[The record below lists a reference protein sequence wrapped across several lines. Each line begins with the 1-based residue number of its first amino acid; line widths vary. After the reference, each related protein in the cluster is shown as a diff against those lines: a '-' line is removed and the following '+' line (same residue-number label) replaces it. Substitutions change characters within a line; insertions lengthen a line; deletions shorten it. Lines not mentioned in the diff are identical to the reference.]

1 MYFFKKAIWVVPV
14 FSLGLTAC
22 GGDDANTT
30 ASVPGNTNS
39 LPLPGAPVLAQPTV
53 GALTGDAYPVTFSW
67 SSAANAT
74 GYTLCR
80 KDASQDDNCAKQG
93 ETTTNTSLT
102 LPLSLDTPADYFV
115 LAKNSSGSTASTEIA
130 VSIPKPEMPVLATPQ
145 VGAFNVSSRFYPV
158 TFSWDSA
165 EYATHYTLCREDGSE
180 DDDCQFLL
188 ETEANNTSLTVNL
201 NLDEP
206 ANYFVLASNST
217 GKTASG
223 KQALSPAPG
232 ATNLSIGV
240 GSLENGYYPVNF
252 TWQVAD
258 HATGYTLCRKNDALD
273 DDCEKLGETIDTT
286 SLTLSLGPLKN
297 HLAEFFV
304 LAENSTDKTP
314 SGYESL
320 TSSDLTTLIT
330 YIKASDTS
338 TGDQFGYSVSLSGDG
353 NTLAVGGIK
362 EDSNADRSNDTGEN
376 NSGAVYVY
384 HFANNRWSEGAII
397 KASNAGAS
405 DEFGYSVSLSGDG
418 NTLAV
423 GARYEDSNA
432 DRSNDTAES
441 DSGAVYVYRF
451 DGSNWTQ
458 QAFIKASN
466 AGAGDQFG
474 TSVSVSGDGNTLAVG
489 ARYEDSNADGSND
502 TGETDS
508 GAVYVYRSDG
518 SNWTQQAFIK
528 ASNAGASDYFGWAV
542 SLSGD
547 GNTLAVGANGED
559 SNADGSSASGE
570 SNSGAVYV
578 YRFAIGRWSEEAFIK
593 ASNAGASDQFGW
605 AVSLSSNGNT
615 LAVGANGED
624 SNADGSNDTGESDSG
639 AVYVYRFASGRWSEE
654 AFIKA
659 LNAGAGDQFGWA
671 VSLSSNGNTLAVG
684 ARSEKSNDTG
694 INGNGTDNSVGS
706 RGAAYVYRFDFNKWS
721 QEAYIKPKYNTH
733 TGDYLFGHSVSMA
746 GNGNTLAVGA
756 RYEDSGATGINGDG
770 NIGGGGDT
778 GAVYIY

>member
-30 ASVPGNTNS
+30 ASVPGDANS

-67 SSAANAT
+67 SSATNAA
-74 GYTLCR
+74 GYFLCR
-80 KDASQDDNCAKQG
+80 KDASQDDNCAMVG
-93 ETTTNTSLT
+93 ETTALTSLT

-145 VGAFNVSSRFYPV
+145 VGAFNDSSRFYPV

-180 DDDCQFLL
+180 DDDCQFLQQ
-188 ETEANNTSLTVNL
+188 TEANNTSLTANL
-201 NLDEP
+201 NLDEL
-206 ANYFVLASNST
+206 ANYFVLASNGT

-232 ATNLSIGV
+232 ATNLSLEV
-240 GSLENGYYPVNF
+240 GALSNGYHPVTF
-252 TWQVAD
+252 TWDSAE

-273 DDCEKLGETIDTT
+273 DDCEKLGETTDTT
-286 SLTLSLGPLKN
+286 LTLSLGPLKN

-338 TGDQFGYSVSLSGDG
+338 TSDYFGNSVSVSGDG
-353 NTLAVGGIK
+353 NTLAVGSIG
-362 EDSNADRSNDTGEN
+362 EDSNADLTNATGES

-384 HFANNRWSEGAII
+384 RFASGRWSEEAII
-397 KASNAGAS
+397 KASNAGAN
-405 DEFGYSVSLSGDG
+405 DYFGHSVSLSSNG

-423 GARYEDSNA
+423 GAYAEDSNA
-432 DRSNDTAES
+432 DRSSATGAG

-451 DGSNWTQ
+451 ASGRWSEE
-458 QAFIKASN
+458 AFIKASN
-466 AGAGDQFG
+466 AGASDQFG
-474 TSVSVSGDGNTLAVG
+474 YSVSVSGDGNTLAVG
-489 ARYEDSNADGSND
+489 ARYEDSNADGSSATGADNSGAVYVYRFDSNNWSEEAFIKASNAGATDYFGGAVSLSSNGNTLAVGAYGEDSNADGSND
-502 TGETDS
+502 TGASDS

-518 SNWTQQAFIK
+518 SNW
-528 ASNAGASDYFGWAV
+528 
-542 SLSGD
+542 
-547 GNTLAVGANGED
+547 
-559 SNADGSSASGE
+559 
-570 SNSGAVYV
+570 
-578 YRFAIGRWSEEAFIK
+578 SEEAFIK
-593 ASNAGASDQFGW
+593 ASNTGASDQFGW

-615 LAVGANGED
+615 LAVGAYSED
-624 SNADGSNDTGESDSG
+624 SNADGSNDTGESNSG
-639 AVYVYRFASGRWSEE
+639 AVYVYRFASGRWSDE

-659 LNAGAGDQFGWA
+659 SNAGASDQFGTS

-684 ARSEKSNDTG
+684 ATKEKSNDTG
-694 INGNGTDNSVGS
+694 INGNETDNSVSS

-721 QEAYIKPKYNTH
+721 QEAYIKPKYNTL
-733 TGDYLFGHSVSMA
+733 TGDNLFGHSVSVA

-756 RYEDSGATGINGDG
+756 IYEDSGATGINGDG
-770 NIGGGGDT
+770 KIGGGGDT
-778 GAVYIY
+778 GAVHIY